1 MDKLGFRNNF
11 NAVKQ
16 SYFTL
21 FIVSKLHDDVS
32 KLIIKIIHTFYFC
45 NSNLIQFSIMKKAL
59 QFLTLIML
67 VVTTSCHTQQG
78 NKKSKF
84 TTVDFNPENSYLLLP
99 IEEKANEV
107 RMIVDYKNDK
117 ATSAFYL
124 RLAQNKID
132 YWVKLDVKNY
142 IGKTISLTFEGVE
155 SSSLGIKNIKH
166 SDKFEFEYNETFRP
180 RFHFTPEYGWMNDP
194 NGMVYFEGE
203 YHLFYQYNPYG
214 TMWGNMHWGHAVST
228 DLTSWTYLPT
238 AIAPDSLGD
247 IFSGSAV
254 IDVNNTAGF
263 GKNAMVAI
271 YTSHGKTQQ
280 QSIAYST
287 DKGRTFTKYAHNP
300 VLPNP
305 GITDFRDPKIAWN
318 DVSNQWIMTLATK
331 QSISFYGS
339 PNLKDWTRLSEF
351 GDGIGSHGGV
361 WECPELIP
369 LTYNGK
375 TKWVLLVSINPGG
388 PNGGSATQ
396 YFIGDFDGKTFKADA
411 LPYPLWLDYGRDNYA
426 GVTWS
431 NIPEQ
436 DGRKIFMGWM
446 SNWDYANNVPTKNF
460 RSAMTVARELKLVNN
475 GKHMVLS
482 NYPVKEVNALRSAES
497 VKPDMIVEKET
508 TLKNI
513 LTDNKGTFEIEMS
526 LKPQNAGIFGFVLQN
541 SKNEELEFRFDMI
554 TGFFSIHRQKSGLVD
569 FEGRFASGMNAPLVK
584 KDAYRVRLLVDKASA
599 EIFINEGEVVLTS
612 IFFPSEVMN
621 DLKFY
626 TSDGKFSVDNIKIY
640 QLK

>member
-1 MDKLGFRNNF
+1 
-11 NAVKQ
+11 
-16 SYFTL
+16 
-21 FIVSKLHDDVS
+21 
-32 KLIIKIIHTFYFC
+32 
-45 NSNLIQFSIMKKAL
+45 MKKTL
-59 QFLTLIML
+59 QFLILIML
-67 VVTTSCHTQQG
+67 VVNTSCHSQQG
-78 NKKSKF
+78 NKNSKF
-84 TTVDFNPENSYLLLP
+84 TTVDYKPENSYLLLP

-107 RMIVDYKNDK
+107 RMVVDYKKDK

-155 SSSLGIKNIKH
+155 SSSLGIKNIKQ

-228 DLTSWTYLPT
+228 DLTSWTYLPA

-254 IDVNNTAGF
+254 IDVNNTASF
-263 GKNAMVAI
+263 GKNALVAI
-271 YTSHGKTQQ
+271 YTSNGKTQQ

-305 GITDFRDPKIAWN
+305 GITDFRDPKVAWN
-318 DVSNQWIMTLATK
+318 DIANQWIMTLATK
-331 QSISFYGS
+331 QTITFYGS
-339 PNLKDWTRLSEF
+339 PNLKNWTKLSEF
-351 GDGIGSHGGV
+351 GNEMGAHGGV
-361 WECPELIP
+361 WECPDLFS

-411 LPYPLWLDYGRDNYA
+411 LPYPLWIDYGRDNYA
-426 GVTWS
+426 GVTFS
-431 NIPEQ
+431 NIAPS
-436 DGRKIFMGWM
+436 DGRRIFMGWM
-446 SNWDYANNVPTKNF
+446 SNWDYANNVPTMNF
-460 RSAMTVARELKLVNN
+460 RSAMTVARELSIKNNGEHLILVNN
-475 GKHMVLS
+475 
-482 NYPVKEVNALRSAES
+482 PTKEVTNLRG
-497 VKPDMIVEKET
+497 KVEVVADQDINKDKVLNDI
-508 TLKNI
+508 LK
-513 LTDNKGTFEIEMS
+513 KYEGTFEIELTMNR
-526 LKPQNAGIFGFVLQN
+526 QNAKIWGFGLTNSIGDYLNFTFDLEQNILKVDRRNCGLKDFNQKFV
-541 SKNEELEFRFDMI
+541 SEPI
-554 TGFFSIHRQKSGLVD
+554 
-569 FEGRFASGMNAPLVK
+569 APLVK
-584 KDAYRVRLLVDKASA
+584 NDSYKVRLLIDKASS
-599 EIFINEGEVVLTS
+599 EIFINDGETVLTN
-612 IFFPSEVMN
+612 IIFPSQWYNSLTFFTPNQPWKAE
-621 DLKFY
+621 
-626 TSDGKFSVDNIKIY
+626 NIEIY
-640 QLK
+640 EIK